1 MKNKLSYLFITIIS
15 IGLISSCSKDFLN
28 TQPLDQVSSE
38 LVWKDAAL
46 ATAFVN
52 GVYND
57 NNTQGLGMGVFD
69 EQMLASLSDEAVFT
83 HAGRGI
89 NTINEGL
96 LSPSNTGWVNNTYDW
111 DVMYK
116 KIRAANSGLE
126 NLAAATFEDTALN
139 SRLRG
144 EIHFLRGYYY
154 QQL

>member
-1 MKNKLSYLFITIIS
+1 MDMKKITGSLFIVILLA
-15 IGLISSCSKDFLN
+15 GGISSCNQDFLD

-46 ATAFVN
+46 ATEFVN

-57 NNTQGLGMGVFD
+57 NNTQGLGMGGFD

-111 DVMYK
+111 NVMYK

-144 EIHFLRGYYY
+144 EIH
-154 QQL
+154 